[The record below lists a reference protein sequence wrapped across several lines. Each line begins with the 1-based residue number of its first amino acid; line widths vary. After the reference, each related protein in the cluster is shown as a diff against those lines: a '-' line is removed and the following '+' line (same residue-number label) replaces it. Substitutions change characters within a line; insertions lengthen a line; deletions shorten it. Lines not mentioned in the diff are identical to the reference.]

1 MAEILP
7 FRALHYN
14 PALVGRLDQVV
25 TQPYDKIS
33 AEMQARYYD
42 LSPYNLARIIR
53 GREFL
58 EDTPQDNVYVRA
70 ARDFRDW
77 IERRVLV
84 SGVEPALYPYHQEY
98 AIPGQ
103 RAGDGEHQSRN
114 VRCGFIALCRLE
126 DYSAGVVHRH
136 EETLSGPKADRLEL
150 LKATRAHF
158 GQIFMLYSDPE
169 GAIEKMVDQESGNK
183 PWERGEDEYR
193 TTHSVWRVTD
203 PLAIER
209 VVEGMRAKKLVI
221 ADGHHRYETALAY
234 RDWRRAQGDTGHRA
248 EYVMATF
255 VRMEGSG
262 LTILPTHRVVH
273 GVPGFDWARFVSA
286 AQTVFEVVEASL
298 GASLGDSPALA
309 EAGRGSAGIEVGSGN
324 PGHAPPQPQSG
335 VFRQQL
341 IRFQE
346 QLARAGSERP
356 AIGAYAGPGKL
367 VLLRLRRDIE
377 LARLLPDV
385 HPSLARLDVVILH
398 RVILERVLGI
408 DRKAVQQERNLR
420 YLRDMGDAI
429 EQVENGQAQLCLLVN
444 ATPIEA
450 VRDNAFAGR
459 VLPQKSTDFYPK
471 LLSGLTIYWL
481 DNPAGI

>member
-14 PALVGRLDQVV
+14 PAQVARLEQVV

-33 AEMQARYYD
+33 VEMQARYYG

-53 GREFL
+53 GRQSP
-58 EDTPQDNVYVRA
+58 EDTPQDNVYLRA
-70 ARDFRDW
+70 ALDFRDW

-84 SGVEPALYPYHQEY
+84 SEVEPALYPYHQEY
-98 AIPGQ
+98 AVPGL
-103 RAGDGEHQSRN
+103 RAGDGEHETKKLR
-114 VRCGFIALCRLE
+114 RGFIALCRLE

-150 LKATRAHF
+150 LKATCAHF

-169 GAIEKMVDQESGNK
+169 GAIEKMVDRETQSK
-183 PWERGEDEYR
+183 PWERLEDEYG
-193 TTHSVWRVTD
+193 TTHSVWRVTE
-203 PLAIER
+203 PLALER

-234 RDWRRAQGDTGHRA
+234 RDWRRAEGDTGHRA

-255 VRMEGSG
+255 VRMEGDG

-273 GVPGFDWARFVSA
+273 GLPGFDWARFVSE
-286 AQTVFEVVEASL
+286 AQTVFEVV
-298 GASLGDSPALA
+298 GASLDYSSALA
-309 EAGRGSAGIEVGSGN
+309 EAGQGSAGVEAGSGN
-324 PGHAPPQPQSG
+324 PGLAPPTRPSG
-335 VFRQQL
+335 VVPEQL
-341 IRFQE
+341 IHFQE

-356 AIGAYAGPGKL
+356 AIGAYGGPGKL
-367 VLLRLRRDIE
+367 VLLRLRRDID

-385 HPSLARLDVVILH
+385 HASLARLDVVILH

-408 DRKAVQQERNLR
+408 DPKAVQQERNLR
-420 YLRDMGDAI
+420 YVRDIVEAI
-429 EQVENGQAQLCLLVN
+429 LQVENGEAQLCLLVN
-444 ATPIEA
+444 PTPIEA